1 MLSKLHFQRE
11 RAMKYQSQDQYPDLL
26 LRPQQRRHP
35 RNRSAHRD
43 LLSFASNYKSTSLH
57 PLPNFPLAFSLLLT
71 LPNTLGFVNR
81 DRRRRKNRVRCLSLF
96 QASQSRKFKYLSRFG
111 LDCRMPY
118 FRKAHKGPRSTSQT
132 VSGKRGRSHFGV
144 TRDLANPATKDF
156 LITGKTF
163 DDDTKRNISLDTTT
177 IVTMPVR
184 SPRNYILE
192 GALMRWA
199 GRWKKD

>member
-96 QASQSRKFKYLSRFG
+96 QASQSRKFKYLSR
-111 LDCRMPY
+111 
-118 FRKAHKGPRSTSQT
+118 KGPRSTSQT

-192 GALMRWA
+192 GALMRCA